1 MQSADGSTLHL
12 DMCRLLA
19 ALFVCLVAVTVAR
32 AESSPLR
39 LQTTSLD
46 FGRLLGGASAD
57 RSIKL
62 TNSGELP
69 ILIHKIAL
77 TPPLRVVRMPREIAV
92 GAEAEIVVRMQSPS
106 AGGRYDGWV
115 GLELAGLQDVQMIP
129 VSAEVVGAI
138 EFSPRPMFFVSAV
151 RGNEGAASIDIIN
164 NESEPLRLGQPG
176 HSGERF
182 TTAIETIEQGKRFRL
197 TLRMHGAAPAGRHTE
212 TITLD
217 TSSKSMPRIGVV
229 ANTLMRER
237 VYTFPEAIDLGAIP
251 VGVASASPD
260 ALERLAQTLMVYQVR
275 GRDFQIRFETDVPA
289 LSVRSVPGPQGDRH
303 QLTLMLDR
311 DKIKVGPIRGV
322 LRISTNDATWTHIE
336 VPVSGSILPD

>member
-1 MQSADGSTLHL
+1 MRRSLV
-12 DMCRLLA
+12 
-19 ALFVCLVAVTVAR
+19 ALFICFVAVPHAR

-39 LQTTSLD
+39 LQTPSLD
-46 FGRLLGGASAD
+46 FGRMLSGVAAD

-62 TNSGELP
+62 MNSSERP
-69 ILIHKIAL
+69 ILIHNVAL
-77 TPPLRVVRMPREIAV
+77 TPPLRVVRMPREIAG

-106 AGGRYDGWV
+106 VGGRYEGSV
-115 GLELAGLQDVQMIP
+115 SLVLADLQDVPLIP
-129 VSAEVVGAI
+129 VSADVVGAI
-138 EFSPRPMFFVSAV
+138 EFSPRPMFFLAAV
-151 RGNEGAASIDIIN
+151 RGNEGTASIDIIN
-164 NESEPLRLGQPG
+164 NESEPLHLGQPG
-176 HSGERF
+176 HSDERF
-182 TTAIETIEQGKRFRL
+182 TTALETIEQGKRFRL
-197 TLRMHGAAPAGRHTE
+197 TLRMNGAAPAGRHTE

-217 TSSKSMPRIGVV
+217 TSSKSMPRIGIV

-251 VGVASASPD
+251 VGVASASSD
-260 ALERLAQTLMVYQVR
+260 VLERLAQTLMVYQVK

-303 QLTLMLDR
+303 QLTLTLDR

-322 LRISTNDATWTHIE
+322 LRISTNDATWTRIE